1 MFDNI
6 FQLRGVVIR
15 HLEDITRL
23 TGGCKKISPIEIAY
37 REFFEVK
44 ILVLFMTHLN
54 KRKISCIS
62 SYFSSHI
69 KSEIHHGS
77 K

>member
-6 FQLRGVVIR
+6 FQLRGVVIQ

-37 REFFEVK
+37 REEEFIFWGENSRS
-44 ILVLFMTHLN
+44 IDD
-54 KRKISCIS
+54 S
-62 SYFSSHI
+62 SQ
-69 KSEIHHGS
+69 
-77 K
+77 

>member
-37 REFFEVK
+37 REEEFIF
-44 ILVLFMTHLN
+44 
-54 KRKISCIS
+54 
-62 SYFSSHI
+62 
-69 KSEIHHGS
+69 
-77 K
+77 

>member
-23 TGGCKKISPIEIAY
+23 TGGWEE
-37 REFFEVK
+37 EFIF
-44 ILVLFMTHLN
+44 
-54 KRKISCIS
+54 
-62 SYFSSHI
+62 
-69 KSEIHHGS
+69 
-77 K
+77 